1 MDKNGARIKEEK
13 VHSGEA
19 GGAHGGSEDSAGEL
33 RRTPGEMRG
42 NRIEFEAGL
51 AALGGFSQ
59 SAVSAVS
66 PPENGG
72 RQSTREVNN
81 NGAPYCPSSA
91 RVKTPKFSGKSDWEA
106 FHAQF
111 ELLARAEGWSTDDK
125 ALQLAM
131 CLTDDALPCLLLL
144 SPEDRNRYEALV
156 GALQRRFG
164 QCLEFGV
171 LRNELSN
178 RSRMPG
184 ESLRLLA
191 NDIESLTRRAY
202 GHMPS
207 EVQSELARDQFI
219 RALTPAD
226 LRAQVQL
233 HHPRTLQA
241 ALEMAV
247 EREMVW
253 AGTAG
258 SSQQGSSPAVRA
270 AVGCPPGEERP
281 AWAAEITELLRAVS
295 LQAAR
300 QPRPGPRV
308 CWGCAFPSQ
317 PLRPTGGAQ
326 QRSRGGL
333 APPPPE
339 VDDITVSEPTV
350 VVGRAG
356 GTPVEPTAVQLR
368 TVTGELAPLVGKSM
382 LTVTVGGRAVRHPV
396 WIAAVQEPCILGL
409 DFLKATGCQLDLKRG
424 TVRLQE
430 GPAVKMA
437 PVITSTTP
445 RQARLRCSNQSA
457 PAQLPQV
464 GEEGLLAAVREVW
477 RKNCDGLDPQQQGQ
491 LWQLLRDFQDS
502 FAMSEGEVGRTELVQ
517 HDIDTGDAP
526 PIKCRPRRL
535 PLARQEACD
544 KAVWSMQQ
552 AGIIEPSDSPW
563 AAAVV
568 MVPKKNGDWRLCADY
583 RPLNDVTRKD
593 SYPLPRIDESLDLV
607 SGSSWFSSLDLRS
620 GYYQPGLC
628 NAPATFERLMDRV
641 LAGVPREQCLVYL
654 DDILA
659 HGSSFEA
666 APGALRQVL
675 ERIRAAG
682 LKLHPEKCRFM
693 QREVTFLGHRVG
705 GEGIG
710 TLEEKVQAITGWPTP
725 TNQAQ
730 VKSFV
735 GLASYYRRFVRGFS
749 SVAAPLYQL
758 LQKDRDFVWTEQCQ
772 EAFSSLQ
779 RALSEAPVLS
789 PPDTTLPF
797 ILDTDASGV
806 GTGVTCRELQMVDAA
821 EWRRQQEQD
830 TDLRPVLQWV
840 EVQQR
845 PLVDEVAVLSKA
857 TKGLWAAFESLRL
870 CDCVLQWAW
879 KEPATGEEKWQVVVP
894 KGLKE
899 SVLKAMHG
907 AAGSGHFG
915 LQPLSPYPQ
924 QHASPHR
931 GRGGPQVT

>member
-1 MDKNGARIKEEK
+1 MDKNGAKIKEEK

-33 RRTPGEMRG
+33 RRTPGEMR
-42 NRIEFEAGL
+42 
-51 AALGGFSQ
+51 
-59 SAVSAVS
+59 
-66 PPENGG
+66 
-72 RQSTREVNN
+72 
-81 NGAPYCPSSA
+81 
-91 RVKTPKFSGKSDWEA
+91 
-106 FHAQF
+106 
-111 ELLARAEGWSTDDK
+111 
-125 ALQLAM
+125 
-131 CLTDDALPCLLLL
+131 DDALPCLLLL

-164 QCLEFGV
+164 QCLESGV

-226 LRAQVQL
+226 LRAQ
-233 HHPRTLQA
+233 
-241 ALEMAV
+241 
-247 EREMVW
+247 
-253 AGTAG
+253 
-258 SSQQGSSPAVRA
+258 
-270 AVGCPPGEERP
+270 
-281 AWAAEITELLRAVS
+281 
-295 LQAAR
+295 
-300 QPRPGPRV
+300 
-308 CWGCAFPSQ
+308 

-356 GTPVEPTAVQLR
+356 DGDSCYVPVTIEGVPCSALVDTGSTVTLVRPDVVPGGTPVEPTAVQLR
-368 TVTGELAPLVGKSM
+368 TVTGELAPLVGKSI

-424 TVRLQE
+424 T
-430 GPAVKMA
+430 
-437 PVITSTTP
+437 
-445 RQARLRCSNQSA
+445 SA

-607 SGSSWFSSLDLRS
+607 SGSSWFSSLDLHG
-620 GYYQPGLC
+620 GYYQVPLSQRPGLRPPSAQGGGC
-628 NAPATFERLMDRV
+628 GSSRV
-641 LAGVPREQCLVYL
+641 L
-654 DDILA
+654 
-659 HGSSFEA
+659 SF
-666 APGALRQVL
+666 
-675 ERIRAAG
+675 G
-682 LKLHPEKCRFM
+682 LWW
-693 QREVTFLGHRVG
+693 G

-779 RALSEAPVLS
+779 RALSEAPMLS

-806 GTGVTCRELQMVDAA
+806 GAGGVLSQAQGVTCRELQMVDAA

-870 CDCVLQWAW
+870 CDCVLQRAW

-899 SVLKAMHG
+899 S
-907 AAGSGHFG
+907 AGSGHFG

-931 GRGGPQVT
+931 GRGGLQVT

>member
-1 MDKNGARIKEEK
+1 
-13 VHSGEA
+13 
-19 GGAHGGSEDSAGEL
+19 
-33 RRTPGEMRG
+33 MRG

-164 QCLEFGV
+164 QCLESGV

-219 RALTPAD
+219 RALSPAD

-241 ALEMAV
+241 AFEMAV

-270 AVGCPPGEERP
+270 AVGCPPGEVKP

-300 QPRPGPRV
+300 QPRPGPRA
-308 CWGCAFPSQ
+308 CS
-317 PLRPTGGAQ
+317 PT
-326 QRSRGGL
+326 S
-333 APPPPE
+333 
-339 VDDITVSEPTV
+339 
-350 VVGRAG
+350 
-356 GTPVEPTAVQLR
+356 
-368 TVTGELAPLVGKSM
+368 
-382 LTVTVGGRAVRHPV
+382 
-396 WIAAVQEPCILGL
+396 
-409 DFLKATGCQLDLKRG
+409 
-424 TVRLQE
+424 
-430 GPAVKMA
+430 
-437 PVITSTTP
+437 
-445 RQARLRCSNQSA
+445 QSA

-464 GEEGLLAAVREVW
+464 GEEGLLAVVREVW

-583 RPLNDVTRKD
+583 RPLNGVTRKD

-620 GYYQPGLC
+620 GYY
-628 NAPATFERLMDRV
+628 
-641 LAGVPREQCLVYL
+641 
-654 DDILA
+654 
-659 HGSSFEA
+659 
-666 APGALRQVL
+666 
-675 ERIRAAG
+675 
-682 LKLHPEKCRFM
+682 
-693 QREVTFLGHRVG
+693 
-705 GEGIG
+705 
-710 TLEEKVQAITGWPTP
+710 
-725 TNQAQ
+725 QAQ

-779 RALSEAPVLS
+779 HALSEAPVLS

-806 GTGVTCRELQMVDAA
+806 GAGGVLSQAQGVTCRELQMVDAA

-830 TDLRPVLQWV
+830 TDLQPVLQWV

-845 PLVDEVAVLSKA
+845 PLLDEVAVLSKA

-870 CDCVLQWAW
+870 CDCVLQRAW

>member
-1 MDKNGARIKEEK
+1 MDKNGAKIKEER

-51 AALGGFSQ
+51 AAQGGFSQ

-144 SPEDRNRYEALV
+144 SPEDRNRYETLV

-164 QCLEFGV
+164 QCLESGV
-171 LRNELSN
+171 LRNELGN

-207 EVQSELARDQFI
+207 EVQSELARDHSSEPLPP
-219 RALTPAD
+219 LTSGLSLPLTASAAD
-226 LRAQVQL
+226 RRSPTAQ
-233 HHPRTLQA
+233 P
-241 ALEMAV
+241 
-247 EREMVW
+247 
-253 AGTAG
+253 GGPG
-258 SSQQGSSPAVRA
+258 STS
-270 AVGCPPGEERP
+270 
-281 AWAAEITELLRAVS
+281 
-295 LQAAR
+295 
-300 QPRPGPRV
+300 
-308 CWGCAFPSQ
+308 
-317 PLRPTGGAQ
+317 
-326 QRSRGGL
+326 
-333 APPPPE
+333 PE

-382 LTVTVGGRAVRHPV
+382 LTVSVGGRAVRHPV

-445 RQARLRCSNQSA
+445 PVRLAYTAVSTTGTAHNDPLSFPMTLPIPLPLYTPNSDVTPPPATSPACSPTGQSA

-526 PIKCRPRRL
+526 AIKCRPRRL

-583 RPLNDVTRKD
+583 RPLNGVTRKD

-620 GYYQPGLC
+620 GC
-628 NAPATFERLMDRV
+628 SRRT
-641 LAGVPREQCLVYL
+641 
-654 DDILA
+654 
-659 HGSSFEA
+659 
-666 APGALRQVL
+666 
-675 ERIRAAG
+675 
-682 LKLHPEKCRFM
+682 
-693 QREVTFLGHRVG
+693 
-705 GEGIG
+705 G
-710 TLEEKVQAITGWPTP
+710 TLC
-725 TNQAQ
+725 
-730 VKSFV
+730 
-735 GLASYYRRFVRGFS
+735 GLS
-749 SVAAPLYQL
+749 SVRRHSAACSVP
-758 LQKDRDFVWTEQCQ
+758 
-772 EAFSSLQ
+772 
-779 RALSEAPVLS
+779 LSEAPVLS

-806 GTGVTCRELQMVDAA
+806 GAGG
-821 EWRRQQEQD
+821 
-830 TDLRPVLQWV
+830 
-840 EVQQR
+840 
-845 PLVDEVAVLSKA
+845 VLSQ
-857 TKGLWAAFESLRL
+857 R
-870 CDCVLQWAW
+870 AW

>member
-1 MDKNGARIKEEK
+1 MDKNGAKVKEER

-33 RRTPGEMRG
+33 RRTPGVMRD

-72 RQSTREVNN
+72 RQSTRDVNN
-81 NGAPYCPSSA
+81 DGAPYCPSSA
-91 RVKTPKFSGKSDWEA
+91 RVKTPKFSGKTDWEA

-164 QCLEFGV
+164 QCLESGM
-171 LRNELSN
+171 LRLELSY

-207 EVQSELARDQFI
+207 GVQSELARDQFI

-233 HHPRTLQA
+233 QHPRTLQA
-241 ALEMAV
+241 AFEMAV

-300 QPRPGPRV
+300 QPRRDPG
-308 CWGCAFPSQ
+308 CAGAFPSH
-317 PLRPTGGAQ
+317 PLQLTGGAQ

-333 APPPPE
+333 APPSPE
-339 VDDITVSEPTV
+339 VDDITVSEPTA
-350 VVGRAG
+350 VVGRAGDGDSCYVPVTIEGVPCSALVDTGSTVTLVRPDVVPG

-368 TVTGELAPLVGKSM
+368 TVTGELAPLACS
-382 LTVTVGGRAVRHPV
+382 P
-396 WIAAVQEPCILGL
+396 
-409 DFLKATGCQLDLKRG
+409 
-424 TVRLQE
+424 
-430 GPAVKMA
+430 
-437 PVITSTTP
+437 TS
-445 RQARLRCSNQSA
+445 QSA
-457 PAQLPQV
+457 LAQLPQV

-491 LWQLLRDFQDS
+491 LWQLLLDFRDS
-502 FAMSEGEVGRTELVQ
+502 FAMSEGET
-517 HDIDTGDAP
+517 
-526 PIKCRPRRL
+526 
-535 PLARQEACD
+535 
-544 KAVWSMQQ
+544 
-552 AGIIEPSDSPW
+552 
-563 AAAVV
+563 
-568 MVPKKNGDWRLCADY
+568 
-583 RPLNDVTRKD
+583 
-593 SYPLPRIDESLDLV
+593 
-607 SGSSWFSSLDLRS
+607 
-620 GYYQPGLC
+620 
-628 NAPATFERLMDRV
+628 
-641 LAGVPREQCLVYL
+641 
-654 DDILA
+654 
-659 HGSSFEA
+659 
-666 APGALRQVL
+666 
-675 ERIRAAG
+675 
-682 LKLHPEKCRFM
+682 
-693 QREVTFLGHRVG
+693 
-705 GEGIG
+705 
-710 TLEEKVQAITGWPTP
+710 
-725 TNQAQ
+725 Q
-730 VKSFV
+730 VKSH
-735 GLASYYRRFVRGFS
+735 GLASYYRRFVQGFS

-806 GTGVTCRELQMVDAA
+806 GAGGVLSQAQGVTCRELQMVDAA

-830 TDLRPVLQWV
+830 TDLQPVLQWV

-870 CDCVLQWAW
+870 CDCVLQRAW
-879 KEPATGEEKWQVVVP
+879 KSLRQGRR
-894 KGLKE
+894 
-899 SVLKAMHG
+899 
-907 AAGSGHFG
+907 SGRWW
-915 LQPLSPYPQ
+915 SPR
-924 QHASPHR
+924 A
-931 GRGGPQVT
+931 

>member
-1 MDKNGARIKEEK
+1 MDKNGAKIKEER

-51 AALGGFSQ
+51 AAQGGFSQ

-144 SPEDRNRYEALV
+144 SPEDRNRYETLV

-164 QCLEFGV
+164 QCLESGV
-171 LRNELSN
+171 LCNELSN
-178 RSRMPG
+178 CSRMPG

-241 ALEMAV
+241 AFEMAV

-409 DFLKATGCQLDLKRG
+409 DFLKATGCQLDLERG
-424 TVRLQE
+424 TLRLQE

-445 RQARLRCSNQSA
+445 PVRLAYTASA

-620 GYYQPGLC
+620 GYYQVPLSPAARPKTAFCTGRGLWQFRVLSFGLC

-641 LAGVPREQCLVYL
+641 LTGIPREQCLVYL

-666 APGALRQVL
+666 ALGALRQVL

-693 QREVTFLGHRVG
+693 QRE
-705 GEGIG
+705 
-710 TLEEKVQAITGWPTP
+710 
-725 TNQAQ
+725 
-730 VKSFV
+730 
-735 GLASYYRRFVRGFS
+735 
-749 SVAAPLYQL
+749 L

-806 GTGVTCRELQMVDAA
+806 GAGGVLSQAQGVTCRELQMVDAA

-870 CDCVLQWAW
+870 CDCVLQRAW

>member
-1 MDKNGARIKEEK
+1 
-13 VHSGEA
+13 
-19 GGAHGGSEDSAGEL
+19 
-33 RRTPGEMRG
+33 MRG

-51 AALGGFSQ
+51 AAQGGFSQ

-144 SPEDRNRYEALV
+144 SPEDRNRYETLV

-164 QCLEFGV
+164 QCLESGV

-219 RALTPAD
+219 RALTPLTSG
-226 LRAQVQL
+226 LRPHAS
-233 HHPRTLQA
+233 H
-241 ALEMAV
+241 
-247 EREMVW
+247 
-253 AGTAG
+253 
-258 SSQQGSSPAVRA
+258 
-270 AVGCPPGEERP
+270 
-281 AWAAEITELLRAVS
+281 
-295 LQAAR
+295 AR
-300 QPRPGPRV
+300 DP
-308 CWGCAFPSQ
+308 GCAGGV

-356 GTPVEPTAVQLR
+356 DGDSCYVPVTIEGVPCSALVDTGSTVTLVRPDVVPGGTPVEPTAVQLR
-368 TVTGELAPLVGKSM
+368 TVTGELAPLVGKSR

-445 RQARLRCSNQSA
+445 PVRLAYAAVSTAGTAHNDPPSPSPMTLPIPLPLYTPNSDVTPPPATSPACSPTSQSA

-620 GYYQPGLC
+620 GYYQVPLSPAARPKTAFCTGRGLWQFRVLSFGLC

-666 APGALRQVL
+666 ALGALRQVL

-710 TLEEKVQAITGWPTP
+710 TLAEKVQAITGWPTP

-806 GTGVTCRELQMVDAA
+806 GAGGVLSQAQGVTCRELQMVDAA

-870 CDCVLQWAW
+870 CDCVLQRAW

-907 AAGSGHFG
+907 AAGSGHF
-915 LQPLSPYPQ
+915 
-924 QHASPHR
+924 R
-931 GRGGPQVT
+931 GQ

>member
-1 MDKNGARIKEEK
+1 MDKNGAKIKEER

-33 RRTPGEMRG
+33 RKTPGEMRG

-51 AALGGFSQ
+51 AAQGGFSQ

-72 RQSTREVNN
+72 RQPTPEVNN
-81 NGAPYCPSSA
+81 NGAPHCPSSA
-91 RVKTPKFSGKSDWEA
+91 RVKTPKFS
-106 FHAQF
+106 
-111 ELLARAEGWSTDDK
+111 
-125 ALQLAM
+125 
-131 CLTDDALPCLLLL
+131 DDALPCLLLL
-144 SPEDRNRYEALV
+144 SPEDRNRYETLV

-164 QCLEFGV
+164 QCLESGV
-171 LRNELSN
+171 LRNELGN

-241 ALEMAV
+241 AFEMAV

-253 AGTAG
+253 AG

-281 AWAAEITELLRAVS
+281 AWAAEMTELLRAVS

-308 CWGCAFPSQ
+308 CWGC
-317 PLRPTGGAQ
+317 GGAQ

-350 VVGRAG
+350 VVGGQVMGTR

-382 LTVTVGGRAVRHPV
+382 LTVSVGGRA
-396 WIAAVQEPCILGL
+396 A
-409 DFLKATGCQLDLKRG
+409 
-424 TVRLQE
+424 
-430 GPAVKMA
+430 
-437 PVITSTTP
+437 
-445 RQARLRCSNQSA
+445 
-457 PAQLPQV
+457 
-464 GEEGLLAAVREVW
+464 
-477 RKNCDGLDPQQQGQ
+477 
-491 LWQLLRDFQDS
+491 
-502 FAMSEGEVGRTELVQ
+502 
-517 HDIDTGDAP
+517 
-526 PIKCRPRRL
+526 RRL

-620 GYYQPGLC
+620 GYYQVPLSPAARPKTAFCTGRGLWQFRVLSFGLC

-641 LAGVPREQCLVYL
+641 LAGIPREQCLVYL

-666 APGALRQVL
+666 ALGALRQVL

-779 RALSEAPVLS
+779 RALSEAPSALS
-789 PPDTTLPF
+789 TRHHPALHP
-797 ILDTDASGV
+797 GH
-806 GTGVTCRELQMVDAA
+806 GRERCGCG
-821 EWRRQQEQD
+821 EC
-830 TDLRPVLQWV
+830 
-840 EVQQR
+840 
-845 PLVDEVAVLSKA
+845 AVP
-857 TKGLWAAFESLRL
+857 G
-870 CDCVLQWAW
+870 
-879 KEPATGEEKWQVVVP
+879 
-894 KGLKE
+894 
-899 SVLKAMHG
+899 
-907 AAGSGHFG
+907 GS
-915 LQPLSPYPQ
+915 
-924 QHASPHR
+924 
-931 GRGGPQVT
+931 

>member
-1 MDKNGARIKEEK
+1 M
-13 VHSGEA
+13 
-19 GGAHGGSEDSAGEL
+19 
-33 RRTPGEMRG
+33 
-42 NRIEFEAGL
+42 
-51 AALGGFSQ
+51 
-59 SAVSAVS
+59 
-66 PPENGG
+66 
-72 RQSTREVNN
+72 
-81 NGAPYCPSSA
+81 
-91 RVKTPKFSGKSDWEA
+91 
-106 FHAQF
+106 
-111 ELLARAEGWSTDDK
+111 
-125 ALQLAM
+125 
-131 CLTDDALPCLLLL
+131 
-144 SPEDRNRYEALV
+144 
-156 GALQRRFG
+156 
-164 QCLEFGV
+164 
-171 LRNELSN
+171 
-178 RSRMPG
+178 
-184 ESLRLLA
+184 
-191 NDIESLTRRAY
+191 
-202 GHMPS
+202 
-207 EVQSELARDQFI
+207 
-219 RALTPAD
+219 
-226 LRAQVQL
+226 
-233 HHPRTLQA
+233 
-241 ALEMAV
+241 
-247 EREMVW
+247 
-253 AGTAG
+253 
-258 SSQQGSSPAVRA
+258 
-270 AVGCPPGEERP
+270 
-281 AWAAEITELLRAVS
+281 TELLRAVS
-295 LQAAR
+295 LQGTPASHAGT
-300 QPRPGPRV
+300 QGV
-308 CWGCAFPSQ
+308 LGGV

-333 APPPPE
+333 APPSPE

-350 VVGRAG
+350 VVGRAGDGDSCYVPVTIEGVPCSALVDTGSTVTLVRPDVVPG

-382 LTVTVGGRAVRHPV
+382 LTVSVGGRAVRHPV

-437 PVITSTTP
+437 PVITSTTHP
-445 RQARLRCSNQSA
+445 VRLAYAASA

-491 LWQLLRDFQDS
+491 LWQLLLDFRDS

-620 GYYQPGLC
+620 GYYQVPLSPAARPKTAFCTGRGLWQFRVLSFGLC

-666 APGALRQVL
+666 ALGALRQVL
-675 ERIRAAG
+675 ERIRAAD

-779 RALSEAPVLS
+779 R
-789 PPDTTLPF
+789 
-797 ILDTDASGV
+797 
-806 GTGVTCRELQMVDAA
+806 
-821 EWRRQQEQD
+821 
-830 TDLRPVLQWV
+830 
-840 EVQQR
+840 
-845 PLVDEVAVLSKA
+845 
-857 TKGLWAAFESLRL
+857 
-870 CDCVLQWAW
+870 
-879 KEPATGEEKWQVVVP
+879 VP
-894 KGLKE
+894 E
-899 SVLKAMHG
+899 
-907 AAGSGHFG
+907 
-915 LQPLSPYPQ
+915 
-924 QHASPHR
+924 
-931 GRGGPQVT
+931 

>member
-1 MDKNGARIKEEK
+1 MDKNGAKIKEER

-51 AALGGFSQ
+51 AAQGGFSQ
-59 SAVSAVS
+59 AAVSAVS

-72 RQSTREVNN
+72 RQPTREVNN
-81 NGAPYCPSSA
+81 NGAPHCPSSA

-144 SPEDRNRYEALV
+144 SPEDRNRYETLV

-164 QCLEFGV
+164 QCRESGV
-171 LRNELSN
+171 LRNELGN

-191 NDIESLTRRAY
+191 NDIESLTPGRTATCPLKCRVSWH
-202 GHMPS
+202 GTSSS
-207 EVQSELARDQFI
+207 EPLPPLTSGLRPHASHARD
-219 RALTPAD
+219 P
-226 LRAQVQL
+226 
-233 HHPRTLQA
+233 
-241 ALEMAV
+241 
-247 EREMVW
+247 
-253 AGTAG
+253 
-258 SSQQGSSPAVRA
+258 
-270 AVGCPPGEERP
+270 
-281 AWAAEITELLRAVS
+281 
-295 LQAAR
+295 
-300 QPRPGPRV
+300 
-308 CWGCAFPSQ
+308 GCAGGV

-356 GTPVEPTAVQLR
+356 DGDSCYVPVTIEGVPCSALVDTGSTVTLVRPDVVPGGTPVEPTAVQLR

-382 LTVTVGGRAVRHPV
+382 LTVSVGGRAVRHPV

-437 PVITSTTP
+437 PVITSTTHP
-445 RQARLRCSNQSA
+445 VRLAYAASA

-491 LWQLLRDFQDS
+491 LWQLLLDFRDS

-568 MVPKKNGDWRLCADY
+568 MVPKKNG
-583 RPLNDVTRKD
+583 TG
-593 SYPLPRIDESLDLV
+593 
-607 SGSSWFSSLDLRS
+607 GSAR
-620 GYYQPGLC
+620 
-628 NAPATFERLMDRV
+628 T
-641 LAGVPREQCLVYL
+641 
-654 DDILA
+654 
-659 HGSSFEA
+659 
-666 APGALRQVL
+666 
-675 ERIRAAG
+675 
-682 LKLHPEKCRFM
+682 
-693 QREVTFLGHRVG
+693 
-705 GEGIG
+705 
-710 TLEEKVQAITGWPTP
+710 TG
-725 TNQAQ
+725 
-730 VKSFV
+730 
-735 GLASYYRRFVRGFS
+735 R
-749 SVAAPLYQL
+749 
-758 LQKDRDFVWTEQCQ
+758 
-772 EAFSSLQ
+772 
-779 RALSEAPVLS
+779 
-789 PPDTTLPF
+789 
-797 ILDTDASGV
+797 
-806 GTGVTCRELQMVDAA
+806 
-821 EWRRQQEQD
+821 
-830 TDLRPVLQWV
+830 
-840 EVQQR
+840 
-845 PLVDEVAVLSKA
+845 
-857 TKGLWAAFESLRL
+857 
-870 CDCVLQWAW
+870 
-879 KEPATGEEKWQVVVP
+879 
-894 KGLKE
+894 
-899 SVLKAMHG
+899 
-907 AAGSGHFG
+907 
-915 LQPLSPYPQ
+915 
-924 QHASPHR
+924 
-931 GRGGPQVT
+931 

>member
-1 MDKNGARIKEEK
+1 
-13 VHSGEA
+13 
-19 GGAHGGSEDSAGEL
+19 
-33 RRTPGEMRG
+33 
-42 NRIEFEAGL
+42 
-51 AALGGFSQ
+51 
-59 SAVSAVS
+59 
-66 PPENGG
+66 
-72 RQSTREVNN
+72 
-81 NGAPYCPSSA
+81 
-91 RVKTPKFSGKSDWEA
+91 
-106 FHAQF
+106 
-111 ELLARAEGWSTDDK
+111 
-125 ALQLAM
+125 
-131 CLTDDALPCLLLL
+131 
-144 SPEDRNRYEALV
+144 
-156 GALQRRFG
+156 
-164 QCLEFGV
+164 
-171 LRNELSN
+171 
-178 RSRMPG
+178 
-184 ESLRLLA
+184 
-191 NDIESLTRRAY
+191 
-202 GHMPS
+202 
-207 EVQSELARDQFI
+207 
-219 RALTPAD
+219 
-226 LRAQVQL
+226 
-233 HHPRTLQA
+233 
-241 ALEMAV
+241 
-247 EREMVW
+247 
-253 AGTAG
+253 
-258 SSQQGSSPAVRA
+258 
-270 AVGCPPGEERP
+270 
-281 AWAAEITELLRAVS
+281 
-295 LQAAR
+295 
-300 QPRPGPRV
+300 
-308 CWGCAFPSQ
+308 
-317 PLRPTGGAQ
+317 
-326 QRSRGGL
+326 
-333 APPPPE
+333 
-339 VDDITVSEPTV
+339 
-350 VVGRAG
+350 
-356 GTPVEPTAVQLR
+356 
-368 TVTGELAPLVGKSM
+368 
-382 LTVTVGGRAVRHPV
+382 
-396 WIAAVQEPCILGL
+396 
-409 DFLKATGCQLDLKRG
+409 
-424 TVRLQE
+424 
-430 GPAVKMA
+430 MA
-437 PVITSTTP
+437 PVITSTMP
-445 RQARLRCSNQSA
+445 PVRLVYAAACSPTSQSA
-457 PAQLPQV
+457 PAQLPQA

-491 LWQLLRDFQDS
+491 LWQLLLDFQDS
-502 FAMSEGEVGRTELVQ
+502 FTMSEGEVGRTELVQ

-568 MVPKKNGDWRLCADY
+568 MVPKKNGDWWLCADY
-583 RPLNDVTRKD
+583 RPLNGVTRKD

-620 GYYQPGLC
+620 GYYQVPLSPAARPKTAFCTGRGLWQFRVLSFGLC
-628 NAPATFERLMDRV
+628 NAPATFERLMDR
-641 LAGVPREQCLVYL
+641 
-654 DDILA
+654 
-659 HGSSFEA
+659 
-666 APGALRQVL
+666 VL

-749 SVAAPLYQL
+749 RVAAPLYQL

-789 PPDTTLPF
+789 LPDTTLPF

-806 GTGVTCRELQMVDAA
+806 GAGGVLSQAQGVTCRELQMVDAA

-830 TDLRPVLQWV
+830 TDLQPVLQWV

-870 CDCVLQWAW
+870 CDCVLQRAW

-915 LQPLSPYPQ
+915 VIAPCQRLIPPDPLSLLPQLQPLSTYPQ